1 MYLGC
6 MNKAI
11 CPKCSKLVSRVT
23 VEYVEIQG
31 PNVSYKG
38 VSYLCHSCHCV
49 LSIQMDPISLNAD
62 LLKRIGRLRKLG
74 GG

>member
-1 MYLGC
+1 

-11 CPKCSKLVSRVT
+11 CPKCSKPISRVP

-31 PNVSYKG
+31 PKVAYKG
-38 VSYLCHSCHCV
+38 VSYICPSCHCV

-62 LLKRIGRLRKLG
+62 LLKRQGRQRKVRKD
-74 GG
+74 